1 MLTSREKVMATITSL
16 VRAIVAI
23 DILQKSA
30 SSREAVRFAL
40 FLGSFLCLGL
50 FEVGNTVFD

>member
-1 MLTSREKVMATITSL
+1 MATITSWMR
-16 VRAIVAI
+16 VIVAI

-30 SSREAVRFAL
+30 SSREDVRFAL
-40 FLGSFLCLGL
+40 FLGSFLSLGL